1 MSTTFDAVL
10 RVAIANRGLSLSRL
24 HARLRDRGLDVSL
37 ASLSN
42 WQRGKCRPEPAKSLA
57 AITVLEE
64 VLQVPAGHLVALL
77 GPRRPRGR
85 WVRRPPGVM
94 SPDEMSAM
102 QLSIEKL
109 LADIDGAS
117 EPALRW
123 RSVREHVS
131 VRGDRGEGTVRTEIV
146 FEALHDGADRHIAFH
161 HNEQGVLPELT
172 GSSGCR
178 IGRIKVDPSAA
189 VCAVELLFDHALQRG
204 ETYVVDYDFAHPSPP
219 PSTTYQRWFRY
230 PVRDFLL
237 QVEFAAGAVPASC
250 HQVWQAGSGTWRRD
264 VRRLWPNRGKTVH
277 VAEQNVTPGVHG
289 IRWEW

>member
-1 MSTTFDAVL
+1 MSTTFDAML

-57 AITVLEE
+57 AINALEE
-64 VLQVPAGHLVALL
+64 ILNVPGGQLAVLL

-94 SPDEMSAM
+94 SAEEMGAM
-102 QLSIEKL
+102 QLSVEKL
-109 LADIDGAS
+109 LADIGAAA

-123 RSVREHVS
+123 RSVREHVC

-146 FEALHDGADRHIAFH
+146 FEALQDGADRHIAFH
-161 HNEQGVLPELT
+161 HNEQGVLPELQ
-172 GSSGCR
+172 GSSGCH
-178 IGRIKVDPSAA
+178 IGRTRIDPRSA
-189 VCAVELLFDHALQRG
+189 VCAVELLFDHPLRRG
-204 ETYVVDYDFAHPSPP
+204 ETYVVDYDFTHHAPP

-237 QVEFAAGAVPASC
+237 QVEFAPGVMPSSC
-250 HQVWQAGSGTWRRD
+250 HQVWQAGTGTWRRD
-264 VRRLWPNRGKTVH
+264 VRRLWPNRGSTVH

>member
-1 MSTTFDAVL
+1 MSTTFDAML
-10 RVAIANRGLSLSRL
+10 RLAIANRGLSLSRL

-57 AITVLEE
+57 AIQALEE
-64 VLQVPAGHLVALL
+64 ILRVPPGQLAVLL

-94 SPDEMSAM
+94 SPDQMSAM
-102 QLSIEKL
+102 QLSVEKL
-109 LADIDGAS
+109 LADIGAAA

-131 VRGDRGEGTVRTEIV
+131 VHDDRSEGAVRTEIV

-161 HNEQGVLPELT
+161 HNEHGVLPELR
-172 GSSGCR
+172 GSTGCR
-178 IGRIKVDPSAA
+178 VGRTKVDMQAA
-189 VCAVELLFDHALQRG
+189 VCAVELIFDHPLRRG
-204 ETYVVDYDFAHPSPP
+204 ETYVVDYGFGHSSPP

-237 QVEFAAGAVPASC
+237 QVEFAAGALPASC

-264 VRRLWPNRGKTVH
+264 VRQLWPNRGKTVH